1 MNSKQIVLF
10 ALMIKVT
17 LFTYKVSAQQVLTLE
32 QCRQLALATNNN
44 LKISQENIEGAKA
57 QKAQADVAGKP
68 ILDGTVLGFYLGK
81 PLSGILPRYAVSPGV
96 GITQPVYAGGKIKLG
111 KEAASKEIEIKE
123 VEKIQT
129 ASEVLLKTEKAYWQ
143 VVSVNERIKLAEQY
157 KKQLDTLFTDLNN
170 QFTAGLTY
178 KNDVLRVK
186 VQQNDNELSLIRAR
200 DALVLSKL
208 NLAQLIGRADNID
221 FIIADSAIGSFNL
234 VQMDDALQHIITKR
248 PEIMLLQKFLEAE
261 KIQEK
266 MLRADFKPTI
276 GISANGVSAFGK
288 QGVNPTKRSTNAMV
302 SYYGLLNVSI
312 PIFEWGAK
320 KQKIKQ
326 QQYRIAAQQ
335 FQLKEIKELISL
347 EIQQAYIQLNES
359 AKRIELSGTSM
370 EQAEENL
377 RLSNDRFKAGTI
389 TGKDVLEAQTIWQQ
403 AYSNIIDAK
412 VEYKVN
418 EANLKKALGEMK

>member
-1 MNSKQIVLF
+1 MDIKYIVLF
-10 ALMIKVT
+10 VLMAKVT

-68 ILDGTVLGFYLGK
+68 VLDGSVMGFYFGK
-81 PLSGILPRYAVSPGV
+81 PLSGILPQYGISPGV

-111 KEAASKEIEIKE
+111 KEAASKGVEIREE
-123 VEKIQT
+123 EKIQT
-129 ASEVLLKTEKAYWQ
+129 TAEVLLKTEKAYWQ
-143 VVSVNERIKLAEQY
+143 VVSVNERIKLAEQF

-170 QFTAGLTY
+170 QFTAGLIY

-221 FIIADSAIGSFNL
+221 YIIADSAIGSFNL
-234 VQMDDALQHIITKR
+234 
-248 PEIMLLQKFLEAE
+248 LQKFIEIE

-266 MLRADFKPTI
+266 ILKADFKPTI
-276 GISANGVSAFGK
+276 GVSANGISAFGK
-288 QGVNPTKRSTNAMV
+288 QGVNPTKQNTNAMI

-326 QQYRIAAQQ
+326 QQYRVAAQQ
-335 FQLKEIKELISL
+335 FQLKEIQELISL
-347 EIQQAYIQLNES
+347 EVQQAYLQVNES
-359 AKRIELSGTSM
+359 AKRIELSGTSL

-389 TGKDVLEAQTIWQQ
+389 VGKDVLEAQTIWQQ

>member
-1 MNSKQIVLF
+1 MNSKQMVRF
-10 ALMIKVT
+10 ALLIKVT
-17 LFTYKVSAQQVLTLE
+17 LFSYKISAQQVLTLE

-44 LKISQENIEGAKA
+44 LKRSQANIDGAKT
-57 QKAQADVAGKP
+57 QKAQAEVAGKP
-68 ILDGTVLGFYLGK
+68 KLDGSVMGFYFGK
-81 PLSGILPRYAVSPGV
+81 PLNGIFPEYGISPGV
-96 GITQPVYAGGKIKLG
+96 GITQPIYAGGKIKLG
-111 KEAASKEIEIKE
+111 KEAASKEIEIRE

-129 ASEVLLKTEKAYWQ
+129 VAEVLLKTEKAYWQ
-143 VVSVNERIKLAEQY
+143 VVSVNEKIKLAEQF

-208 NLAQLIGRADNID
+208 NLAQLIGRSDNID

-234 VQMDDALQHIITKR
+234 VQMDDALQHIITNR
-248 PEIMLLQKFLEAE
+248 PEIVLLQKFLEAE

-266 MLRADFKPTI
+266 ILKADLKPTI
-276 GISANGVSAFGK
+276 GVSANGISAFGK
-288 QGVNPTKRSTNAMV
+288 KGVNPTKRSTNAMV

-326 QQYRIAAQQ
+326 QQYRISAQQ

-347 EIQQAYIQLNES
+347 EVQQAYLQVNES
-359 AKRIELSGTSM
+359 AKRIELSGASM
-370 EQAEENL
+370 EQAKENL
-377 RLSNDRFKAGTI
+377 RLSKDRFKAGTI
-389 TGKDVLEAQTIWQQ
+389 IGKDVLEAQTIWQQ

-412 VEYKVN
+412 VEYKIS
-418 EANLKKALGEMK
+418 EANLRKALGKMK

>member
-1 MNSKQIVLF
+1 MNSKQILLF
-10 ALMIKVT
+10 GLMVKVA

-57 QKAQADVAGKP
+57 QKAQADVGGKP
-68 ILDGTVLGFYLGK
+68 ILNGSVNGFYFGK
-81 PLSGILPRYAVSPGV
+81 PLSGILPEYVVSPGV
-96 GITQPVYAGGKIKLG
+96 GITQPIYTGGKIKLG
-111 KEAASKEIEIKE
+111 KEAASKGVEIRE
-123 VEKIQT
+123 VQKIQT
-129 ASEVLLKTEKAYWQ
+129 TAEVLLKTERAYWQ
-143 VVSVNERIKLAEQY
+143 VVSVNERIKLAEQF

-170 QFTAGLTY
+170 LFTAGLTY

-186 VQQNDNELSLIRAR
+186 VQQNDNELNLIRAR

-221 FIIADSAIGSFNL
+221 FIIADSVIGSFKL
-234 VQMDDALQHIITKR
+234 VQIDAALEHIITKR
-248 PEIMLLQKFLEAE
+248 PEIMLLQKSLEAE
-261 KIQEK
+261 TIQEK

-276 GISANGVSAFGK
+276 GVSANGISAFGK
-288 QGVNPTKRSTNAMV
+288 QGVNPTKWGANTMV

-312 PIFEWGAK
+312 PIFDWGTK

-326 QQYRIAAQQ
+326 QQYKIVAQQ
-335 FQLKEIKELISL
+335 FQLKETKELISL
-347 EIQQAYIQLNES
+347 EVQQAYLQLNES
-359 AKRIELSGTSM
+359 ARRVELSGTSL
-370 EQAEENL
+370 EQAVENL
-377 RLSNDRFKAGTI
+377 RLSNDRFKSGTI

-412 VEYKVN
+412 VEYKIS

>member
-1 MNSKQIVLF
+1 MKRIVLF
-10 ALMIKVT
+10 GLMIKVT
-17 LFTYKVSAQQVLTLE
+17 LFTHMVSAQQVLTLE
-32 QCRQLALATNNN
+32 QCRQLALQTNNN
-44 LKISQENIEGAKA
+44 LKISQENIEGAQA

-68 ILDGTVLGFYLGK
+68 TLDGSVLGFYFGK
-81 PLSGILPRYAVSPGV
+81 PLSGILPQYGVSPGV

-111 KEAASKEIEIKE
+111 KEAASKGVEIRE

-129 ASEVLLKTEKAYWQ
+129 TAEVLLKTEKAYWQ
-143 VVSVNERIKLAEQY
+143 VVSVNERIKLAEQF

-170 QFTAGLTY
+170 QFTAGLIY

-186 VQQNDNELSLIRAR
+186 VQQNDNELSIIRAR

-208 NLAQLIGRADNID
+208 NLAQLIGRADDID

-248 PEIMLLQKFLEAE
+248 PEIMLLQKSLEAE
-261 KIQEK
+261 KIYEK

-276 GISANGVSAFGK
+276 GVSANGISAFGK
-288 QGVNPTKRSTNAMV
+288 QGVNPTKQNTNAMI

-326 QQYRIAAQQ
+326 QRYRIAAQQ

-347 EIQQAYIQLNES
+347 EVQQAYLQVNES
-359 AKRIELSGTSM
+359 AKRIELSGTSL

-389 TGKDVLEAQTIWQQ
+389 IGKDVLEAQTIWQQ